1 MIWLTFVTNK
11 NTTMGYLASGFEM
24 INVFGDNHIFSLS
37 YKDDNH
43 SRWFQEMQ
51 QSSDPKSDSQQKKLN
66 ALFYIVSIGLTKE
79 FVLYDKRQP
88 KIFWLI
94 EFNQFSS
101 LNRFRFFCDMNIQT

>member
-1 MIWLTFVTNK
+1 
-11 NTTMGYLASGFEM
+11 
-24 INVFGDNHIFSLS
+24 
-37 YKDDNH
+37 
-43 SRWFQEMQ
+43 MQ